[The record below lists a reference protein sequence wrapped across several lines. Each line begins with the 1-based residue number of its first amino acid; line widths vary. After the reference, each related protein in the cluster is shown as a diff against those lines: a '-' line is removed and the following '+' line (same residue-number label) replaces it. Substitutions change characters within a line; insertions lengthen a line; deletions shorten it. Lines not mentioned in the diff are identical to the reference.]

1 MPAIFISYRRSETSG
16 FSGRIYDRLRAIL
29 GNANVFMDVESIEPG
44 EDWRA
49 RLRERIAR
57 ADIVLVLIG
66 AEWLTLTDEHGR
78 RRIDDPDDVTHW
90 EIAGAAAQGKRII
103 PILLQGAS
111 LPRRTDL
118 PAPLAPLAD
127 RQYVEIRHESFDA
140 GLETLLARLTGENPR
155 GQLLLER
162 AKRWGIPAIVAAAAL
177 LAWVRAFDFAT
188 LDTRTATWTLAL
200 ADMIAP
206 LTLDESFVLIGIDAD
221 HNASDPH
228 MRARYAQVL
237 TRLAE
242 MQVRAVLFDMHFH
255 ATRPGDEMLAEAMRS
270 ARERGVDVFFTFIE
284 TQADAPRAPAAFAAA
299 ATRVGLACVGRKL
312 GYALTVPLAF
322 GIRETPQGWSVSPL
336 PSAALLGALGAVRV
350 DAVNGAARSL
360 NVGVD
365 GGRSVQVDFSLL
377 DQAAS
382 GRQGC
387 GAIAPGTRTAELMVR
402 TSPLERLRARRLD
415 FDEVL
420 AGRVTPARMSGK
432 TVVIGYET
440 TEEMFTVA
448 HGLRSEQRFGYELHA
463 DGMNTLKTRRT
474 PRFVDLTI
482 QALTAGMFAGIG
494 ASLGV
499 RQRNARAW
507 KTWATG
513 IAILAAYAGATVALA
528 ASDDVL
534 LYGTYDI
541 AAYAFAFA
549 LYRHLSKRWL
559 S

>member
-1 MPAIFISYRRSETSG
+1 MKTVRHGTDRPEVLGLASRGPLLRHGPRRLG
-16 FSGRIYDRLRAIL
+16 DGDIL
-29 GNANVFMDVESIEPG
+29 G
-44 EDWRA
+44 R
-49 RLRERIAR
+49 
-57 ADIVLVLIG
+57 
-66 AEWLTLTDEHGR
+66 
-78 RRIDDPDDVTHW
+78 
-90 EIAGAAAQGKRII
+90 
-103 PILLQGAS
+103 
-111 LPRRTDL
+111 
-118 PAPLAPLAD
+118 
-127 RQYVEIRHESFDA
+127 
-140 GLETLLARLTGENPR
+140 
-155 GQLLLER
+155 
-162 AKRWGIPAIVAAAAL
+162 
-177 LAWVRAFDFAT
+177 
-188 LDTRTATWTLAL
+188 
-200 ADMIAP
+200 
-206 LTLDESFVLIGIDAD
+206 
-221 HNASDPH
+221 
-228 MRARYAQVL
+228 
-237 TRLAE
+237 
-242 MQVRAVLFDMHFH
+242 
-255 ATRPGDEMLAEAMRS
+255 
-270 ARERGVDVFFTFIE
+270 
-284 TQADAPRAPAAFAAA
+284 
-299 ATRVGLACVGRKL
+299 CL
-312 GYALTVPLAF
+312 GT
-322 GIRETPQGWSVSPL
+322 
-336 PSAALLGALGAVRV
+336 
-350 DAVNGAARSL
+350 
-360 NVGVD
+360 
-365 GGRSVQVDFSLL
+365 
-377 DQAAS
+377 AAS
-382 GRQGC
+382 GG
-387 GAIAPGTRTAELMVR
+387 G

-482 QALTAGMFAGIG
+482 QALTAGMFAAIG